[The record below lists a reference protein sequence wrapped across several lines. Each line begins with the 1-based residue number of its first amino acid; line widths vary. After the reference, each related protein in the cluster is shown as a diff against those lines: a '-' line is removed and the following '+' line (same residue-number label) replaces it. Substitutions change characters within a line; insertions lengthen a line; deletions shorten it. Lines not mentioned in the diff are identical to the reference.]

1 MLACILPSG
10 GRPGGPYLEPVRCTK
25 MASLTTLGLLLPLL
39 ASANPPRPTDVLL
52 DIASTLIDEARQLT
66 SALEAENARRLS
78 SSSVQR
84 VKHGGLVH
92 EFADGEA
99 CLGTGQSPPLMT
111 SSEEGGA
118 AACRMGPF
126 PPASPRP
133 HGLAPFCVALRARR
147 RGGTGGAA
155 RLPDLPRCIERRGP
169 RLPLESTQAP

>member
-1 MLACILPSG
+1 MLQ
-10 GRPGGPYLEPVRCTK
+10 GRLDTK
-25 MASLTTLGLLLPLL
+25 IMASLTTLGLLLPLL
-39 ASANPPRPTDVLL
+39 AFANPSRPTDVLL
-52 DIASTLIDEARQLT
+52 DLASTLIDEARQLT

-78 SSSVQR
+78 SSSVRR
-84 VKHGGLVH
+84 VIHGGLVH

-126 PPASPRP
+126 PPASPK

-147 RGGTGGAA
+147 RGGTEGAA
-155 RLPDLPRCIERRGP
+155 RLPDLPRCIERQGP
-169 RLPLESTQAP
+169 RLPLATTQAP

>member
-1 MLACILPSG
+1 
-10 GRPGGPYLEPVRCTK
+10 

-39 ASANPPRPTDVLL
+39 AFANPPRPTDVLL
-52 DIASTLIDEARQLT
+52 DLASTLIDEARQLT

-118 AACRMGPF
+118 AACRKGPF
-126 PPASPRP
+126 PPASQKPMASR
-133 HGLAPFCVALRARR
+133 LFALRCERDGGVGRGARPDCQSCPGASNAKALDCLLQPPR
-147 RGGTGGAA
+147 HRDLQEGRG
-155 RLPDLPRCIERRGP
+155 
-169 RLPLESTQAP
+169 